1 MSVDFIVELLEAH
14 GYNAI
19 MVVVDSLGKQG
30 HFIPT
35 HTTLS
40 TSRAVRLYLHQVW
53 KLHGLLENIVSNR
66 GPQFVVEFM
75 KEVSQLLGIGL
86 SPSTAYHL
94 QMDGQTERVNQ
105 ELEQYLHLFTNKRQS
120 DWDELL
126 PIAEFQYNNHVHSA
140 TQTIPFLIDT
150 GRLL

>member
-1 MSVDFIVELLEAH
+1 MMSIDFIVELLEAH
-14 GYNAI
+14 GYDAI

-40 TSRAVRLYLHQVW
+40 ASRAACLYLHQVW
-53 KLHGLLENIVSNR
+53 KLHGLLENIISDR
-66 GPQFVVEFM
+66 GSQFVTEFM

-94 QMDGQTERVNQ
+94 QTDRQMERVNQ
-105 ELEQYLHLFTNKRQS
+105 ELEQY
-120 DWDELL
+120 
-126 PIAEFQYNNHVHSA
+126 P
-140 TQTIPFLIDT
+140 
-150 GRLL
+150 